1 MTTATTDPASVDERL
16 DRLAGQLAEIGDELR
31 RQREERNR
39 WQELAED
46 LAPIAEE
53 AMTMATSHLDAE
65 NYDFSQVVKLVGA
78 VIRDAATLEAWIAP
92 LRILSA
98 LADELGPLAAPAT
111 VSLNARLQNLDE
123 RGYFSFAREA
133 AGVVDTVVTSFSDED
148 VKLLGDNIVLI
159 LRTVK
164 QMTQPEVMSLLGRTA
179 ATLQEV
185 ELGNTA
191 RTPSTFALLRQMR
204 DPQVRRGLVRV
215 LATLRTIGTEPS
227 PATDEHTG
235 GN

>member
-1 MTTATTDPASVDERL
+1 VDERL

-65 NYDFSQVVKLVGA
+65 NYDFSQVVNLVGA

>member
-1 MTTATTDPASVDERL
+1 MDERL

-65 NYDFSQVVKLVGA
+65 NYDFSQVVNLVGA